1 MTNSFSSFR
10 SGEAWSFIIPWQIWH
25 IMLKKYQHL
34 EFIPSVDILHWLYL
48 RTETLPEKTSKQVC
62 TALEEKYLNI

>member
-1 MTNSFSSFR
+1 
-10 SGEAWSFIIPWQIWH
+10 
-25 IMLKKYQHL
+25 MLKKYQHL

-48 RTETLPEKTSKQVC
+48 RTETLSEKTSKQVC